1 MRASKGNVF
10 ENPRKMLSMG
20 ELTQNHHIVCKH
32 GVSQADFASRV
43 LRVKQ
48 PLGRFTLR
56 AFKEEHCS
64 MVSTMT

>member
-20 ELTQNHHIVCKH
+20 ELTQN
-32 GVSQADFASRV
+32 QADFASRV

-48 PLGRFTLR
+48 QLGRFTLR
-56 AFKEEHCS
+56 AFKEEHYS